1 MPQGQQRVSLLL
13 VFLCQK
19 CYVIIKNVSHFQIIL
34 KTISSAL
41 KSELEWKLGK
51 SSDVGLVKSL
61 QETRK
66 QKMLMLQPRLSKPPV
81 RCFSFV
87 PKVPVTSPGFCYTAH
102 QRNNISSPMYVVSC
116 YGLYPQIPQGTWS
129 LFGIRNKSLYQP

>member
-19 CYVIIKNVSHFQIIL
+19 GYVIIKNVSHFQIIL

-51 SSDVGLVKSL
+51 SSDVGLVKSSKK
-61 QETRK
+61 QENR
-66 QKMLMLQPRLSKPPV
+66 
-81 RCFSFV
+81 RC
-87 PKVPVTSPGFCYTAH
+87 
-102 QRNNISSPMYVVSC
+102 
-116 YGLYPQIPQGTWS
+116 
-129 LFGIRNKSLYQP
+129 